1 MKLFIPPNN
10 FVYHVIHTR
19 TCSFRTCPFAGGS
32 IFTLKSIPTV
42 GSNLPRHLPSANLMD
57 KQVLPTPAAKSEQDT
72 GRAEA
77 ILAWLRLVEDRVD
90 KEAEEA
96 ERRRRQQPTA
106 GPKQE

>member
-1 MKLFIPPNN
+1 
-10 FVYHVIHTR
+10 
-19 TCSFRTCPFAGGS
+19 
-32 IFTLKSIPTV
+32 
-42 GSNLPRHLPSANLMD
+42 MD

-77 ILAWLRLVEDRVD
+77 ILAWLRLVQDRVD